1 MIDTKSIKF
10 TNLTTKEN
18 TIMCY
23 FNFLTGKAYKANS
36 DIANIL
42 SDYCKKNAIA
52 FTGFATIQQAK
63 KLFYIVKKGSKGAR
77 CPIQIAGGKVHY
89 FTLFPL
95 SAFINAHDRRSLAA
109 QKRDPNDDQHDQI
122 IRYQVPA
129 KISAEE
135 KSALIAT
142 AASYSSPDSTT
153 YILDKDDADR
163 DMFKVSFDHRSES
176 EFKHDQQLKQ
186 WIAEGNKAEDFDQAI
201 PFLDHAYGTLT
212 PEAIEKLNA
221 DVDQFCPF

>member
-1 MIDTKSIKF
+1 
-10 TNLTTKEN
+10 
-18 TIMCY
+18 MCY

-36 DIANIL
+36 NIANIL
-42 SDYCKKNAIA
+42 SDYRKKNAIA

-135 KSALIAT
+135 KSALIAA
-142 AASYSSPDSTT
+142 AASYSNPDSTT
-153 YILDKDDADR
+153 YILDKESADR
-163 DMFKVSFDHRSES
+163 DE
-176 EFKHDQQLKQ
+176 
-186 WIAEGNKAEDFDQAI
+186 
-201 PFLDHAYGTLT
+201 
-212 PEAIEKLNA
+212 
-221 DVDQFCPF
+221 FCPF

>member
-1 MIDTKSIKF
+1 
-10 TNLTTKEN
+10 
-18 TIMCY
+18 MCY
-23 FNFLTGKAYKANS
+23 FNFLTGKAYKTNS
-36 DIANIL
+36 DIAIIL
-42 SDYCKKNAIA
+42 AEYCKKNAIA

-63 KLFYIVKKGSKGAR
+63 RLFYVVKKGSKGVK

-109 QKRDPNDDQHDQI
+109 QKRDPNEDQHDQI
-122 IRYQVPA
+122 IRYQVPK

-135 KSALIAT
+135 KSDLIA
-142 AASYSSPDSTT
+142 AASRYSSPDSTT

-163 DMFKVSFDHRSES
+163 DMFKVSIDHRSEA
-176 EFKHDQQLKQ
+176 EYKHDQQLKQ
-186 WIAEGNKAEDFDQAI
+186 WCEEGHNAEDFDQEV
-201 PFLDHAYGTLT
+201 PFTDHAYGTLT
-212 PEAIEKLNA
+212 PEQVEELSA

>member
-1 MIDTKSIKF
+1 
-10 TNLTTKEN
+10 
-18 TIMCY
+18 MCY

-63 KLFYIVKKGSKGAR
+63 RLFYVVKKGSKGVK

-109 QKRDPNDDQHDQI
+109 QKRDPNEDQHDQI
-122 IRYQVPA
+122 IRYQVPK

-135 KSALIAT
+135 KSDLIA
-142 AASYSSPDSTT
+142 AASRYSSPDSTT

-163 DMFKVSFDHRSES
+163 DMFKVSIDHRSEA
-176 EFKHDQQLKQ
+176 EYKHDQQLKQ
-186 WIAEGNKAEDFDQAI
+186 WCEEGHNAEDFDQEV
-201 PFLDHAYGTLT
+201 PFTDHAYGTLT
-212 PEAIEKLNA
+212 PEQVEELSA

>member
-1 MIDTKSIKF
+1 
-10 TNLTTKEN
+10 
-18 TIMCY
+18 MCY

-36 DIANIL
+36 DITNIL

-63 KLFYIVKKGSKGAR
+63 RLFYIVKKGSKGVK
-77 CPIQIAGGKVHY
+77 CPIQIAGGKLHY

-95 SAFINAHDRRSLAA
+95 SAFINAPDRRSLAA
-109 QKRDPNDDQHDQI
+109 QKKDPNEDQHDQI

-135 KSALIAT
+135 KSALIA
-142 AASYSSPDSTT
+142 AASSYSDADSTT
-153 YILDKDDADR
+153 YILDKDSADR
-163 DMFKVSFDHRSES
+163 DMFKVSFDHRSEA
-176 EFKHDQQLKQ
+176 EYKYNQQLKQ
-186 WIAEGNKAEDFDQAI
+186 WCDASHDAESFDQVV
-201 PFLDHAYGTLT
+201 PFCDHAYGTLT
-212 PEAIEKLNA
+212 HEQVEELNA

>member
-1 MIDTKSIKF
+1 
-10 TNLTTKEN
+10 
-18 TIMCY
+18 MCY

-77 CPIQIAGGKVHY
+77 CPIQIANGKIHY

-109 QKRDPNDDQHDQI
+109 QKRDPNEDQHDQI
-122 IRYQVPA
+122 IRYQVPP
-129 KISAEE
+129 K
-135 KSALIAT
+135 
-142 AASYSSPDSTT
+142 
-153 YILDKDDADR
+153 
-163 DMFKVSFDHRSES
+163 
-176 EFKHDQQLKQ
+176 
-186 WIAEGNKAEDFDQAI
+186 N
-201 PFLDHAYGTLT
+201 
-212 PEAIEKLNA
+212 
-221 DVDQFCPF
+221 

>member
-1 MIDTKSIKF
+1 
-10 TNLTTKEN
+10 
-18 TIMCY
+18 MCY

-36 DIANIL
+36 DIANVL
-42 SDYCKKNAIA
+42 SDYCQKNAIA

-109 QKRDPNDDQHDQI
+109 QKRDPNEDQHDQI

-135 KSALIAT
+135 KSALIA
-142 AASYSSPDSTT
+142 AASRYSSPDSTT
-153 YILDKDDADR
+153 YILDKDEADC
-163 DMFKVSFDHRSES
+163 DMFKVSFDHRSEA
-176 EFKHDQQLKQ
+176 EYKHDQQLKQ
-186 WIAEGNKAEDFDQAI
+186 WIDEGNKAEDFDQVV
-201 PFLDHAYGTLT
+201 PFCDHAYGTLT
-212 PEAIEKLNA
+212 PEQVEKLSA

>member
-1 MIDTKSIKF
+1 
-10 TNLTTKEN
+10 
-18 TIMCY
+18 MCY

-36 DIANIL
+36 DIAKML

-63 KLFYIVKKGSKGAR
+63 KLFYIVKKGAHGCK

-95 SAFINAHDRRSLAA
+95 SAFINAHDRRSFAA
-109 QKRDPNDDQHDQI
+109 QKRNPNEDQHDQI

-135 KSALIAT
+135 KSALIAA
-142 AASYSSPDSTT
+142 AASYSTPDSTT
-153 YILDKDDADR
+153 YILDKDSADR
-163 DMFKVSFDHRSES
+163 DLFKVSFDHRSEAA
-176 EFKHDQQLKQ
+176 FNLHTCNHQV
-186 WIAEGNKAEDFDQAI
+186 
-201 PFLDHAYGTLT
+201 T
-212 PEAIEKLNA
+212 A
-221 DVDQFCPF
+221 DIISRLLL

>member
-1 MIDTKSIKF
+1 
-10 TNLTTKEN
+10 
-18 TIMCY
+18 MCY

-36 DIANIL
+36 DIAIIL
-42 SDYCKKNAIA
+42 AEYCQKNAIA

-63 KLFYIVKKGSKGAR
+63 RLFYVVKKGSKGVK

-109 QKRDPNDDQHDQI
+109 QKRDPNEDQHDQI
-122 IRYQVPA
+122 IRYQVPK

-135 KSALIAT
+135 KSDLIA
-142 AASYSSPDSTT
+142 AASRYSSPDSTT

-163 DMFKVSFDHRSES
+163 DMFKVSFDHRSEA
-176 EFKHDQQLKQ
+176 EYKHDQQLKQ
-186 WIAEGNKAEDFDQAI
+186 WREEGHNAEDFDQV
-201 PFLDHAYGTLT
+201 PFTDHAYGTLT
-212 PEAIEKLNA
+212 PEQVEELSA

>member
-1 MIDTKSIKF
+1 
-10 TNLTTKEN
+10 
-18 TIMCY
+18 MCY

-77 CPIQIAGGKVHY
+77 CPIQIAGGKVHF

-135 KSALIAT
+135 KSALIA
-142 AASYSSPDSTT
+142 AASRYSSPDSTT
-153 YILDKDDADR
+153 YILDKDDVDR
-163 DMFKVSFDHRSES
+163 DMFKVSFDHRSEA
-176 EFKHDQQLKQ
+176 EYIHDQKLKQ
-186 WIAEGNKAEDFDQAI
+186 WIDEGNKAEDFDQVV
-201 PFLDHAYGTLT
+201 PFCDHAYGTLT
-212 PEAIEKLNA
+212 PETVEELCA

>member
-1 MIDTKSIKF
+1 
-10 TNLTTKEN
+10 
-18 TIMCY
+18 MCY

-52 FTGFATIQQAK
+52 FTGFATITQAK
-63 KLFYIVKKGSKGAR
+63 KLFYIVKKGSKGAK

-122 IRYQVPA
+122 IRYQVPK
-129 KISAEE
+129 KITAEE
-135 KSALIAT
+135 KSELIA
-142 AASYSSPDSTT
+142 AASSYSDPNSTT
-153 YILDKDDADR
+153 YILDKEDADR
-163 DMFKVSFDHRSES
+163 DMFKVSFDHRSEA
-176 EFKHDQQLKQ
+176 EYKHDQQLKQ
-186 WIAEGNKAEDFDQAI
+186 WIAEGNKAEDFDQEV
-201 PFLDHAYGTLT
+201 PFVAYAYGDMT
-212 PEAIEKLNA
+212 PEKLEELNE

>member
-1 MIDTKSIKF
+1 
-10 TNLTTKEN
+10 
-18 TIMCY
+18 MCY

-42 SDYCKKNAIA
+42 SDYCQKNAIA
-52 FTGFATIQQAK
+52 FTGFATVTQAR
-63 KLFYIVKKGSKGAR
+63 KLFYILKKGSKGVK

-109 QKRDPNDDQHDQI
+109 QKRDPNEDQHDLI

-135 KSALIAT
+135 KTALIA
-142 AASYSSPDSTT
+142 AASRYSSPDSTT
-153 YILDKDDADR
+153 YILNKDEADR
-163 DMFKVSFDHRSES
+163 DMFKVSFDHRSEA
-176 EFKHDQQLKQ
+176 EYKHDQQLKQ
-186 WIAEGNKAEDFDQAI
+186 WCDAGNKAEDFDQEV
-201 PFLDHAYGTLT
+201 PFCDHAYGSLT
-212 PEAIEKLNA
+212 PEKVEELSA

>member
-1 MIDTKSIKF
+1 
-10 TNLTTKEN
+10 
-18 TIMCY
+18 MCY

-42 SDYCKKNAIA
+42 NDYCKENAIA

-63 KLFYIVKKGSKGAR
+63 RLFYIVKKGSKGVK
-77 CPIQIAGGKVHY
+77 CPIQIAGGKIHY

-135 KSALIAT
+135 KSALIAA
-142 AASYSSPDSTT
+142 AASYSNPDSTT
-153 YILDKDDADR
+153 YILDKESADR
-163 DMFKVSFDHRSES
+163 DLFKVSFDHRSEA
-176 EFKHDQQLKQ
+176 EFKLHTCNQ
-186 WIAEGNKAEDFDQAI
+186 
-201 PFLDHAYGTLT
+201 
-212 PEAIEKLNA
+212 
-221 DVDQFCPF
+221 

>member
-1 MIDTKSIKF
+1 MY
-10 TNLTTKEN
+10 
-18 TIMCY
+18 Y

-122 IRYQVPA
+122 IRYQVPK
-129 KISAEE
+129 KITAEE
-135 KSALIAT
+135 KSDLIA
-142 AASYSSPDSTT
+142 AASRYSSPDSTT
-153 YILDKDDADR
+153 YILDKDEADR
-163 DMFKVSFDHRSES
+163 DLFKVSFDHRSEA
-176 EFKHDQQLKQ
+176 EYKHDQQLKQ
-186 WIAEGNKAEDFDQAI
+186 WCEEGHNAENFDQI
-201 PFLDHAYGTLT
+201 VPFCDHAYGTLT
-212 PEAIEKLNA
+212 PEQVEELSA

>member
-1 MIDTKSIKF
+1 
-10 TNLTTKEN
+10 
-18 TIMCY
+18 MCY

-52 FTGFATIQQAK
+52 FTGFATITQAK

-122 IRYQVPA
+122 IRYQVPK
-129 KISAEE
+129 KITAEE
-135 KSALIAT
+135 KSDLIAA
-142 AASYSSPDSTT
+142 AASYSDADSTT
-153 YILDKDDADR
+153 YILDKDEADR
-163 DMFKVSFDHRSES
+163 DMFKVSFDHRSEA
-176 EFKHDQQLKQ
+176 EYIHDQKLKQ
-186 WIAEGNKAEDFDQAI
+186 WIEEGHNAEDFDQEV
-201 PFLDHAYGTLT
+201 PFTDHAYGTLT
-212 PEAIEKLNA
+212 PKQVEELSA

>member
-1 MIDTKSIKF
+1 
-10 TNLTTKEN
+10 
-18 TIMCY
+18 MCY

-42 SDYCKKNAIA
+42 SDYCQKNAIT
-52 FTGFATIQQAK
+52 FTGFATVTQAR
-63 KLFYIVKKGSKGAR
+63 KLFYILKKGSKGVK

-109 QKRDPNDDQHDQI
+109 QKKDPNDDQHDQI

-135 KSALIAT
+135 KSALIAA
-142 AASYSSPDSTT
+142 AASYSTPDSTT
-153 YILDKDDADR
+153 YILDKDKADR
-163 DMFKVSFDHRSES
+163 DMFKVSFDHRSEA
-176 EFKHDQQLKQ
+176 EYKHDQQLKQ
-186 WIAEGNKAEDFDQAI
+186 WCEEGNKAEDFDQVV
-201 PFLDHAYGTLT
+201 PFCDHAYGTLT
-212 PEAIEKLNA
+212 PEQVEELSA
-221 DVDQFCPF
+221 DRDEFCPF

>member
-1 MIDTKSIKF
+1 
-10 TNLTTKEN
+10 
-18 TIMCY
+18 MCY

-42 SDYCKKNAIA
+42 SDYCNKNAIA
-52 FTGFATIQQAK
+52 FTGFATITQAK
-63 KLFYIVKKGSKGAR
+63 RLFYIVKKGSKGVK

-109 QKRDPNDDQHDQI
+109 QKRDPNEDQHDQI
-122 IRYQVPA
+122 IRYQVPT

-135 KSALIAT
+135 KSALIAA
-142 AASYSSPDSTT
+142 AASYSNHDSTT
-153 YILDKDDADR
+153 YILDKDKADR
-163 DMFKVSFDHRSES
+163 DMFKVSFDHRSEA
-176 EFKHDQQLKQ
+176 EYKHDQQLKQ
-186 WIAEGNKAEDFDQAI
+186 WCEEGHNAEDFDQEVL
-201 PFLDHAYGTLT
+201 FTDHAYGTLT
-212 PEAIEKLNA
+212 PEQELSA

>member
-1 MIDTKSIKF
+1 
-10 TNLTTKEN
+10 
-18 TIMCY
+18 MCF

-36 DIANIL
+36 DIVNVL

-109 QKRDPNDDQHDQI
+109 QKRDPNNDQHDQI

-135 KSALIAT
+135 KSALIA
-142 AASYSSPDSTT
+142 AASSYSDADSTT
-153 YILDKDDADR
+153 YILDKDKADR
-163 DMFKVSFDHRSES
+163 DMFKVSFDHRSDAEY
-176 EFKHDQQLKQ
+176 KHDQQLKQ
-186 WIAEGNKAEDFDQAI
+186 WIAEGNKAEDFDQVV
-201 PFLDHAYGTLT
+201 PFCDHAYGTLT
-212 PEAIEKLNA
+212 HEKVEELCA

>member
-1 MIDTKSIKF
+1 
-10 TNLTTKEN
+10 
-18 TIMCY
+18 MCY

-36 DIANIL
+36 DIANVL
-42 SDYCKKNAIA
+42 SDFCKKNAIE
-52 FTGFATIQQAK
+52 FTGFATVTQAR
-63 KLFYIVKKGSKGAR
+63 KLFYILKKGSKGAR

-135 KSALIAT
+135 KSALIA
-142 AASYSSPDSTT
+142 AASRYSSPDSTT
-153 YILDKDDADR
+153 YILDKDEADR
-163 DMFKVSFDHRSES
+163 DMFKVSFDHRSEA
-176 EFKHDQQLKQ
+176 EYKHDQQLKQ
-186 WIAEGNKAEDFDQAI
+186 WCDAGHDIEDFDQVV
-201 PFLDHAYGTLT
+201 PFCDHAYGSLT
-212 PEAIEKLNA
+212 PAKVEELSA
-221 DVDQFCPF
+221 DIDQFCPF

>member
-1 MIDTKSIKF
+1 
-10 TNLTTKEN
+10 
-18 TIMCY
+18 MCY

-42 SDYCKKNAIA
+42 SDYCQKNAIT
-52 FTGFATIQQAK
+52 FTGFATVTQAR
-63 KLFYIVKKGSKGAR
+63 KLFYILKKGSKGVK

-109 QKRDPNDDQHDQI
+109 QKKDPNDDQHDQI

-135 KSALIAT
+135 KSALIA
-142 AASYSSPDSTT
+142 AASRYSSPDSTT
-153 YILDKDDADR
+153 YILDKDEADR
-163 DMFKVSFDHRSES
+163 DMFKVSFDHRSEA
-176 EFKHDQQLKQ
+176 EYKHDQQLKQ
-186 WIAEGNKAEDFDQAI
+186 WCDAGHDIEDFDQVV
-201 PFLDHAYGTLT
+201 PFCDHAYGTLT
-212 PEAIEKLNA
+212 PETVEKLSA
-221 DVDQFCPF
+221 DRDEFCPF

>member
-1 MIDTKSIKF
+1 
-10 TNLTTKEN
+10 
-18 TIMCY
+18 MCY

-42 SDYCKKNAIA
+42 SDYCRKNAIV

-109 QKRDPNDDQHDQI
+109 QKRDPNEDQHDQI

-135 KSALIAT
+135 KSALIA
-142 AASYSSPDSTT
+142 AASRYSSPNSTT

-163 DMFKVSFDHRSES
+163 DMFKVSFDHRSEA
-176 EFKHDQQLKQ
+176 EYKHDQQLKQ
-186 WIAEGNKAEDFDQAI
+186 WCDAGHDAEDFDQEG
-201 PFLDHAYGTLT
+201 PFTDHAYGTLT
-212 PEAIEKLNA
+212 HEKVEELCA

>member
-1 MIDTKSIKF
+1 
-10 TNLTTKEN
+10 
-18 TIMCY
+18 MCY

-63 KLFYIVKKGSKGAR
+63 RLFYIVKKGSKGVK

-109 QKRDPNDDQHDQI
+109 QKRDPNEDQHDQI

-135 KSALIAT
+135 KSALIAA
-142 AASYSSPDSTT
+142 AASYSTPDSTT
-153 YILDKDDADR
+153 YILDKDKADH
-163 DMFKVSFDHRSES
+163 DMFKVSFDHRSEA
-176 EFKHDQQLKQ
+176 EYKHDQQLKQ
-186 WIAEGNKAEDFDQAI
+186 WCDAGHDAEDFDQVV
-201 PFLDHAYGTLT
+201 PFCDHAYGTLT
-212 PEAIEKLNA
+212 PEQVEELSA
-221 DVDQFCPF
+221 DRDEFCPF

>member
-1 MIDTKSIKF
+1 
-10 TNLTTKEN
+10 
-18 TIMCY
+18 MCY

-36 DIANIL
+36 DIAKIL
-42 SDYCKKNAIA
+42 ANYCKENAIA

-63 KLFYIVKKGSKGAR
+63 KLFYIVKKGSKGAK

-109 QKRDPNDDQHDQI
+109 QKRDPNEDQHDQI
-122 IRYQVPA
+122 IRYQVPK
-129 KISAEE
+129 KITAEE
-135 KSALIAT
+135 KSALIAA
-142 AASYSSPDSTT
+142 AASYSDANSTT

-163 DMFKVSFDHRSES
+163 DMFKVSFDHRSEA
-176 EFKHDQQLKQ
+176 EYIHDQKLKQ
-186 WIAEGNKAEDFDQAI
+186 WIDEGNKAEDFDQEV
-201 PFLDHAYGTLT
+201 PFTDQAYGTLT
-212 PEAIEKLNA
+212 PETVEELCA

>member
-1 MIDTKSIKF
+1 
-10 TNLTTKEN
+10 
-18 TIMCY
+18 MCY

-109 QKRDPNDDQHDQI
+109 QKRDPNEDQHDQI
-122 IRYQVPA
+122 IRYQVPK

-135 KSALIAT
+135 KSALIA
-142 AASYSSPDSTT
+142 AASRYSSPDSTT
-153 YILDKDDADR
+153 YILDKDDVDR
-163 DMFKVSFDHRSES
+163 DMFKVSFDHRSEA
-176 EFKHDQQLKQ
+176 EYIHDQQLKQ
-186 WIAEGNKAEDFDQAI
+186 WCEEGHNAEDFDQEV
-201 PFLDHAYGTLT
+201 PFTDHAYGTLT
-212 PEAIEKLNA
+212 PEQVEELSA

>member
-1 MIDTKSIKF
+1 
-10 TNLTTKEN
+10 
-18 TIMCY
+18 MCY

-77 CPIQIAGGKVHY
+77 CPIQIAGDKVHY

-109 QKRDPNDDQHDQI
+109 QKRDPNEDQHDQI

-135 KSALIAT
+135 KSALIA
-142 AASYSSPDSTT
+142 AASSYSDADSTT
-153 YILDKDDADR
+153 YILDKDSADR
-163 DMFKVSFDHRSES
+163 DLFKVSFDHRSEA
-176 EFKHDQQLKQ
+176 EYIHDQKLKQ
-186 WIAEGNKAEDFDQAI
+186 WIEDGNKAEDFDQEV
-201 PFLDHAYGTLT
+201 PFTDHAYGTLT
-212 PEAIEKLNA
+212 PETVEELCA